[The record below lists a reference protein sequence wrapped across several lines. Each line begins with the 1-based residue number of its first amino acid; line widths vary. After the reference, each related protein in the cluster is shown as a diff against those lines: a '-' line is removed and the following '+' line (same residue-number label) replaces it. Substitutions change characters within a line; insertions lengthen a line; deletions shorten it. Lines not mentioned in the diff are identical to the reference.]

1 MEDIKELCPRIV
13 IIKEGE
19 FVYDGAL
26 ANIQRL
32 LGDEKVIS
40 VTTEEKT
47 FKVNVGRHELS
58 SRTKQLFENN
68 NILDINI
75 HDPSIED
82 IIESIMK
89 NGMTKS

>member
-1 MEDIKELCPRIV
+1 MEDIKELCPRVV

-26 ANIQRL
+26 SNIQRM
-32 LGDEKVIS
+32 LGDEKVLT

-47 FKVNVGRHELS
+47 FKVNVSRSELS
-58 SRTKQLFENN
+58 KKTQDLFENN
-68 NILDINI
+68 TILDLNI

-82 IIESIMK
+82 IIESIMRHGVK
-89 NGMTKS
+89 V